1 MKQKLKNSW
10 KINNRG
16 DESKVDFGYYETEVI
31 MLYSIRSDKSLDKE
45 VHQNCDNSVESILR
59 LINNEESE
67 VWLTIA
73 YKKELEVLIEKY
85 MSRFDKRRESKKY
98 NGIWY

>member
-1 MKQKLKNSW
+1 
-10 KINNRG
+10 
-16 DESKVDFGYYETEVI
+16 

-45 VHQNCDNSVESILR
+45 VHQYCDIAVELLLR
-59 LINNEESE
+59 LINNEDSE

-85 MSRFDKRRESKKY
+85 MSRFDRFRESKKY

>member
-1 MKQKLKNSW
+1 LL
-10 KINNRG
+10 NRRDG
-16 DESKVDFGYYETEVI
+16 LTIRLLRGLLDESVK
-31 MLYSIRSDKSLDKE
+31 K
-45 VHQNCDNSVESILR
+45 N
-59 LINNEESE
+59 SE

-85 MSRFDKRRESKKY
+85 MSRFDNRRESKKY